1 MYTSSRLS
9 PSTELTKCSVASVLI
24 GVLLDNLGL
33 NLPHGLLPT
42 VETAL
47 QRQERVDKP
56 LSNSTRGGLQSVSF
70 GSGSESRKQGS
81 LSRYCQGIICGF
93 VFLLPKVPPHTR
105 AWSWHEEKI
114 FELNG
119 RPNASFCWS
128 SKFDTLIDRRTNPS

>member
-33 NLPHGLLPT
+33 NLPHGFFPM

-47 QRQERVDKP
+47 RRQERVDKP
-56 LSNSTRGGLQSVSF
+56 LSNATGGLQSVSLAPVVANKA
-70 GSGSESRKQGS
+70 RAL
-81 LSRYCQGIICGF
+81 LSRYCRGMTSVALYFCFQRSRHIPEHGVGMKRRSSS
-93 VFLLPKVPPHTR
+93 LMADR
-105 AWSWHEEKI
+105 M
-114 FELNG
+114 
-119 RPNASFCWS
+119 RFCWS